1 MLDRAL
7 FEFNPPDLQSQKLR
21 KNQTCNRQH
30 NSAEGESGMGYYHG
44 RRGFETFSH
53 SRGIVSAPRFSANR
67 LMAPPYGKRIRK
79 ILDWM
84 RRREL
89 RAVGKRLPRLTKPPI
104 Q

>member
-1 MLDRAL
+1 MRRRYLGRTVSGGVTI
-7 FEFNPPDLQSQKLR
+7 NDLLLHVA
-21 KNQTCNRQH
+21 T
-30 NSAEGESGMGYYHG
+30 EDLPFGGVGESGMGYYHG